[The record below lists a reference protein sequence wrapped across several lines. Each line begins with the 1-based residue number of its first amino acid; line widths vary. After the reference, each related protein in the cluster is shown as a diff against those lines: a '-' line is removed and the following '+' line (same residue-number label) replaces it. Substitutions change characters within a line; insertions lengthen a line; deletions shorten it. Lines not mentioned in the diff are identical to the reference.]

1 MTKKDDK
8 EVASK
13 ESATAMIA
21 KALFDARQIFITGE
35 IDDEIARDTCAR
47 LLAMAH
53 VSNDPITVIVSSP
66 GGHVES
72 GDMIHDMIKFIEPQ
86 VRVLGTGWV
95 ASAGALIF
103 VAADK
108 KNRYALPN
116 TRFLLH
122 QPSGGVRG
130 TAANIDIQATQIV
143 KMRERLNKVFAKA
156 TGQTLKK
163 IEADTHR
170 DFWLNCEEA
179 QEYGIVGKIISS
191 QKELG

>member
-1 MTKKDDK
+1 MSKDDK
-8 EVASK
+8 EKENK
-13 ESATAMIA
+13 ESANAIVG

-35 IDDEIARDTCAR
+35 IDDDIARDTCAR

-53 VSNDPITVIVSSP
+53 FSNDPITIIVSSP

-72 GDMIHDMIKFIEPQ
+72 GDMIHDMIKFIEPD
-86 VRVLGTGWV
+86 VKVLGTGWV
-95 ASAGALIF
+95 ASAGALIY
-103 VAADK
+103 VAAEK

-130 TAANIDIQATQIV
+130 NAANIDIQAQQMV
-143 KMRERLNKVFAKA
+143 KMRERLNKIFAKE

-170 DFWLNCEEA
+170 DFWLNCEDA
-179 QEYGIVGKIISS
+179 KDYGIVGKIITS
-191 QKELG
+191 QKELK